1 MRRGLIPQRPVAPE
15 PEDDGSSSSF
25 VDTPSSPTPG
35 QKRTAMSDEAADIGD
50 RLEDMHMTG
59 SGSGSAIGS
68 GSPLSATLTPNAA
81 RKIRLKTSSCSGL
94 PTIDMAISPMAAG
107 PFSAESTPV
116 RSTSASP
123 SASLSSMTDLRF
135 LSEFSARA
143 AASATISAKESERRA
158 QFETLMSSVH
168 WVVLEKFLDP
178 EWMRTFRATTRDPVV
193 AREDVYGMKDVFELL
208 ENSIC
213 KPLETP
219 QLAYCPQPNLAVVS
233 KHGHGTRTAARS
245 IASGAGTTQGPMF
258 NVLTYRFLHPSE
270 TSQGYGFFH
279 DVYRIA
285 EENAPC
291 LVIIHRLSQRAGVL
305 TTEGF
310 SRLYESLFR
319 AQETRSDATR
329 TPSVWTLIVD
339 AEPPGKFLHQ
349 FDSGVID
356 TPIIVEPLVKEDL
369 VHYAMS
375 RIALSLRP
383 MLHEETDIQEML
395 AVYREPM
402 TNVLLKN
409 IEQFTQPMRDIK
421 DFVERLFAVV
431 TKRRDRA
438 ALRQDKLDE
447 VISVD
452 ALPSVPDFESAL
464 ASFRTA
470 KMGQKAAAAERE
482 RLMKEEQKA
491 REQQAFLSI
500 IGQSQNSA
508 GHSPATASNHHRN
521 PPPQRH

>member
-1 MRRGLIPQRPVAPE
+1 MRRGLIPQRPVVAPE
-15 PEDDGSSSSF
+15 PDDDGSSSSF
-25 VDTPSSPTPG
+25 ADAPSSPTPG
-35 QKRTAMSDEAADIGD
+35 QKRAATPDDTADIGD

-81 RKIRLKTSSCSGL
+81 RKIRLKTSSCGGL
-94 PTIDMAISPMAAG
+94 PTIDMLASPMAAG

-116 RSTSASP
+116 RSASASP

-143 AASATISAKESERRA
+143 AASATVSAKEAERRA
-158 QFETLMSSVH
+158 HFETLMSSVH
-168 WVVLEKFLDP
+168 WLVLEKFLDP

-193 AREDVYGMKDVFELL
+193 ARDDIYGMKDVFELL

-213 KPLETP
+213 KPLESP
-219 QLAYCPQPNLAVVS
+219 QLAHCPQPNLAVVS
-233 KHGHGTRTAARS
+233 KAGHGTRTAARS
-245 IASGAGTTQGPMF
+245 VASGAGTSQGPMF
-258 NVLTYRFLHPSE
+258 NVLTYRFLHQSE
-270 TSQGYGFFH
+270 ASQGYGFFH
-279 DVYRIA
+279 DMYRIA
-285 EENAPC
+285 AENAPC

-339 AEPPGKFLHQ
+339 TEPPGKFLHQ
-349 FDSGVID
+349 FDAGVID

-369 VHYAMS
+369 VHYGMS
-375 RIALSLRP
+375 RIALNLRH
-383 MLHEETDIQEML
+383 MLHDENDVLEML
-395 AVYREPM
+395 GIYREPM
-402 TNVLLKN
+402 TTVVLKN
-409 IEQFTQPMRDIK
+409 LDQFTQPMRDIK
-421 DFVERLFAVV
+421 DYVERLFAVV
-431 TKRRDRA
+431 TKRRDRE
-438 ALRQDKLDE
+438 ALRRDRQE
-447 VISVD
+447 EAISLD
-452 ALPSVPDFESAL
+452 ALPSLPDFESAL
-464 ASFRTA
+464 AGFRTA

-491 REQQAFLSI
+491 REQQAYLSI

-521 PPPQRH
+521 QPQRH